1 MPALIDRWPFTN
13 PFYDRAIEIHV
24 AARIVPDIKNKTLNR
39 VAVHHVEQGLGK
51 LLDGGFVLLVRA
63 AIVFQI
69 QGLRIFEVLEPVVIL
84 RTLNGKRRFIARQ
97 RPRIQPLQRASF
109 CNRLYLD
116 GNHLALGIRQR
127 EDGTI
132 HVGND
137 PQGVKDF
144 GNGQINRSRVEIL
157 HVIIVSDE
165 PLHGLIGRLD
175 RDVSDFEDTRSD
187 GLLVRLGRRENV

>member
-116 GNHLALGIRQR
+116 GNHLALGIR
-127 EDGTI
+127 
-132 HVGND
+132 
-137 PQGVKDF
+137 
-144 GNGQINRSRVEIL
+144 
-157 HVIIVSDE
+157 
-165 PLHGLIGRLD
+165 
-175 RDVSDFEDTRSD
+175 
-187 GLLVRLGRRENV
+187 